1 VRGGVGGSHHTELN
15 LELDD
20 LREQRPGTIL
30 NVAFFRGD
38 VFANRFDEC
47 HFAVCF
53 RWMPQQLNELL

>member
-1 VRGGVGGSHHTELN
+1 VGVRSLVTTAERK

-38 VFANRFDEC
+38 VFANRFDEG

-53 RWMPQQLNELL
+53 RWTAQRLNELL

>member
-1 VRGGVGGSHHTELN
+1 MPVGVRGGHHAERN

-38 VFANRFDEC
+38 VLANSFDEG

-53 RWMPQQLNELL
+53 RWAEQRLKELL

>member
-1 VRGGVGGSHHTELN
+1 VRGGYHADCN

-30 NVAFFRGD
+30 NVAFFCAD
-38 VFANRFDEC
+38 VFANRFDEG

-53 RWMPQQLNELL
+53 RWMPQRLNELL